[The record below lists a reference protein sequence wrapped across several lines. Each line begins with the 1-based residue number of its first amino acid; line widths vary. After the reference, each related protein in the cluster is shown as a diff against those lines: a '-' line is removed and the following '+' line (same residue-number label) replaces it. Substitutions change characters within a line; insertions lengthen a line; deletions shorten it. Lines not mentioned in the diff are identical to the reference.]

1 LEGRTRSNSNGRA
14 WLSLF
19 CGLVATALVP
29 AAIAV
34 SQQLAVV
41 KLVRAWPAIPL
52 AVMAGILALLFARG
66 ARHRLHWTLGR
77 GRGRR
82 VARLGRALGWLGI
95 YLAATAA
102 LSLAVYGL
110 LAYYSK

>member
-1 LEGRTRSNSNGRA
+1 LEGRTRSSSNGRA
-14 WLSLF
+14 WLSLL
-19 CGLVATALVP
+19 CGLVATLLVP

-34 SQQLAVV
+34 SQQFGLV

-52 AVMAGILALLFARG
+52 AGLLGVSAVLFARG
-66 ARHRLHWTLGR
+66 ARRRLHWTLGR
-77 GRGRR
+77 GRGAGAARAGR
-82 VARLGRALGWLGI
+82 VLGWLGL
-95 YLAATAA
+95 YLALTAA